1 MNSLESLEQL
11 QGVELG
17 LILAAPSE
25 RLVLVEFLSSGGDGV
40 AYWNPSLSH
49 VETWNVKSTCFQASD
64 WEVSSLS
71 DVFSCYLN
79 GTAQAIPNYL
89 LLEGVLENHE
99 REVLNLAFQLQ
110 LKSDLKMSVLLI
122 EENEQAIGHALSWV
136 PMFDWPLPNWR
147 QISEQLLSFNLQ
159 GDEATVRAALGL
171 PWGELRSIFRRYL
184 LPTLRDSNSCRNAV
198 SASSSDQS
206 LASLLLS
213 YKEQKLAANGVTI
226 FPVPEVSTAG
236 GLDRLAAL
244 FDRLAS
250 LLDERAAQYNLSLP
264 KGLLLW
270 GIPGTGKSLSAKLAA
285 QKLGVPLVAVDWGGL
300 VIEGIAGEVQF
311 RYLLKLASA
320 IAPCV
325 LFLDDFEKAFST
337 WDSGSDTG
345 TGRRLA
351 GKFLTWMQEHRD
363 QIMTVATINHIEM
376 LPSELIRRFD
386 YIFSLDLPTN
396 GARYEVFNLHLA
408 RYFSEYHFSEEEWFS
423 ILSDYRDCTP
433 AEIEQAIRRLAI
445 EAYSDGT
452 PGQISAQQLLDERK
466 QFTPSSERDVDQLAK
481 IRMRR
486 DLAQP
491 ATSPD
496 TSKWKETDYDIF
508 S

>member
-1 MNSLESLEQL
+1 MNHLEHLEQL

-25 RLVLVEFLSSGGDGV
+25 RLVLVEFLSNGGDCV
-40 AYWNPSLSH
+40 AYWNSSLSH
-49 VETWNVKSTCFQASD
+49 VETWNAQCGCFQASTD
-64 WEVSSLS
+64 EASSLS
-71 DVFSCYLN
+71 SIFSGYWEGTTQQIPDYLV
-79 GTAQAIPNYL
+79 
-89 LLEGVLENHE
+89 LEGVLEHHE
-99 REVLNLAFQLQ
+99 MEVLNLAFQLQ
-110 LKSDLKMSVLLI
+110 LQSDLKMSVLLI

-147 QISEQLLSFNLQ
+147 QISEQLLRFDLQ
-159 GDEATVRAALGL
+159 VDEASVRAALGL
-171 PWGELRSIFRRYL
+171 PSGELRSILRRYL
-184 LPTLRDSNSCRNAV
+184 LST
-198 SASSSDQS
+198 SSQS

-226 FPVPEVSTAG
+226 FPAAEVSTAG

-244 FDRLAS
+244 FDRLAA

-285 QKLGVPLVAVDWGGL
+285 KKLGVPLVAVDWGGL
-300 VIEGIAGEVQF
+300 ISEGIAGEVQF

-325 LFLDDFEKAFST
+325 LFLDDFEKAFGT
-337 WDSGSDTG
+337 WDSGSDGG

-363 QIMTVATINHIEM
+363 PIMTVATINHIEM

-408 RYFSEYHFSEEEWFS
+408 RYFSDYHFSEEEWFS

-445 EAYSDGT
+445 EAYYNET
-452 PGQISAQQLLDERK
+452 AGQISALQLLDER
-466 QFTPSSERDVDQLAK
+466 QRFTPSSERDVDQLAK

-496 TSKWKETDYDIF
+496 SSKWKETDHDIF